1 MGFRITPLY
10 LSETVCRFFQLVYL
24 DSQEPLDM
32 GNRRLGPISSSPEMM
47 ELYCHEKNSE
57 QNLLHYGKPINPQDL
72 SQSSTKLIWWKCPI
86 NPEHVWDAPPD
97 RIKRQVKLGFTGCP
111 YCHGKRVDK
120 TNSLEENFPDVAQLW
135 HPSKN
140 GQLLPSDITFGS
152 NKKVW
157 WLCNEGHEWQQGP
170 AILTG
175 QGTRCPYCAGQKL
188 SYERSLEA
196 VAPHLVEEWD
206 EERNGIKASEVMAK
220 TSKDCWWICMMDDS
234 HKWKATP
241 ANRVNVGSGCPYCAN
256 KKASST
262 NNLQI
267 MYPEIAA
274 QWHPTKNG
282 EKKPED
288 YPAGSHKRAW
298 WKCEE
303 GPDHEW
309 SGVIGERTTQ
319 EKKSCP
325 FCLGRKVSITNSLQ
339 SLYSELA
346 EEWHPTKNGDLTPSE
361 VTSGTHRK
369 VWWRCSEGPDHEW
382 KTSVDARARGGTN
395 CPYCAG
401 QKLSITNSLATTRP
415 KIALEWHPEKNGKLT
430 PHDVMRG
437 SDRKVWW
444 RCSVNPEHEW
454 KARIAN
460 RGSHGSG
467 CQFCLKKNQ
476 SLLFEYVKSI
486 FPESE
491 IYYDFKH
498 HDLRY
503 SESNYPME
511 LDIWLPNE
519 NLAFE
524 YQGEQHYMDVSEM
537 KGWDLSSG
545 LHELRSR
552 DQEKR
557 EACQKAGI
565 VLIEIPYTWDKT
577 VEFVKNLLNEQKNTE
592 GTPLY

>member
-1 MGFRITPLY
+1 VGHK
-10 LSETVCRFFQLVYL
+10 
-24 DSQEPLDM
+24 
-32 GNRRLGPISSSPEMM
+32 RLGPISSSPEMM
-47 ELYCHEKNSE
+47 KLYCHEKNSKL
-57 QNLLHYGKPINPQDL
+57 NLIHYGKPINPQDI

-111 YCHGKRVDK
+111 YCHGRRVDK
-120 TNSLEENFPDVAQLW
+120 TNSLSENFPDVAALW
-135 HPSKN
+135 HPTKN
-140 GQLLPSDITFGS
+140 GDLLPSEITSQS
-152 NKKVW
+152 NKRVW
-157 WLCNEGHEWQQGP
+157 WACDDGHEWQQAP
-170 AILTG
+170 YPLTG
-175 QGTRCPYCAGQKL
+175 QGTGCPYCAGQKL

-206 EERNGIKASEVMAK
+206 EEKNGKKASEVMAK
-220 TSKDCWWICMMDDS
+220 TSKDYWWICLIDDS

-256 KKASST
+256 HKASST
-262 NNLQI
+262 NNLQV

-282 EKKPED
+282 NKTPDD

-339 SLYSELA
+339 SLFPKLA
-346 EEWHPTKNGDLTPSE
+346 EEWHPIKNGELTPSD
-361 VTSGTHRK
+361 VASGTHQK
-369 VWWRCSEGPDHEW
+369 VWWKCSEGPDHEW
-382 KTSVDARARGGTN
+382 KTTVDARARGGTN
-395 CPYCAG
+395 CPFCAG
-401 QKLSITNSLATTRP
+401 QKISVTNSLAFTRP
-415 KIALEWHPEKNGKLT
+415 KIALEWHPEKNGNLT

-437 SDRKVWW
+437 SDKKVWW
-444 RCSVNPEHEW
+444 KCSVNSEHEW

-486 FPESE
+486 FPKSE
-491 IYYDFKH
+491 IHYDFKH

-511 LDIWLPNE
+511 LDIWLPKE

-524 YQGEQHYMDVSEM
+524 YQGEQHYIDVGEM

-545 LHELRSR
+545 LHELQSR

-565 VLIEIPYTWDKT
+565 KLIEIPYTWDKS
-577 VEFVKNLLNEQKNTE
+577 EDYILNLLCQLK
-592 GTPLY
+592 